1 MVIDTSAP
9 AATFFA
15 EPERTAFVRAITAA
29 ARRLISAASVLETGI
44 VLEGRQGENA
54 GREFDL
60 FKSEASKPAPFYFGY
75 QSSSRTSI
83 PVPSNA
89 FLNTCRSEPR

>member
-29 ARRLISAASVLETGI
+29 ASRLISAASVLETGI

-60 FKSEASKPAPFYFGY
+60 FKSEASNPAP
-75 QSSSRTSI
+75 SI
-83 PVPSNA
+83 LDTNPAAAPQYP
-89 FLNTCRSEPR
+89 FLPMLS